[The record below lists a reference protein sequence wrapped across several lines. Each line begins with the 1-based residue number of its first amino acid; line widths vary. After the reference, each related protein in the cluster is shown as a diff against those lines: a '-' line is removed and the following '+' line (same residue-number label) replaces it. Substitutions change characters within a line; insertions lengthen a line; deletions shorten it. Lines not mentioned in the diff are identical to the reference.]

1 MQAPAPAR
9 ADVQAEPLPL
19 SAEQESYLGLG
30 RNGHGAL
37 PVCFRIRGD
46 LDVPA
51 LQRALSNVVARHQPL
66 RMRLVDTPDG
76 PRQVFPSSEADA
88 CVIDETTVEHIM
100 AAEDLAARLAA
111 RPSDLRAHGPV
122 RASLIRWDAADLLL
136 VLLLDHLSS
145 DAWSGFILGRELWTS
160 YRAEAAGTESQ
171 LPPAPLFSDYV
182 TAQRAAATA
191 WAPGQAEYWR
201 RVSLDY
207 CEPVDQ
213 PRPPG
218 PPGAAGQPGRSDLV
232 CGLDEDQMEDLLE
245 FARTAVVPPRTV
257 ELAGPLLA
265 LWAWR
270 PGPTIGAWCLHA
282 GREDPALAQAIGI
295 YVRTFPLVVRV
306 DPAHTLAD
314 FSRNVLREWSEAVGH
329 STMPYSA
336 GALWQMIGEAGGADP
351 SRPEI
356 RLNRLVPPRGM
367 SGSNAPIQVNDSVS
381 VEVYNLEP
389 VRWSWYR
396 ETRMRLMSTFDTSL
410 SIRAIFN
417 PGMMPDGFPE
427 EMLGNLE
434 MLLSLFT
441 AEHADRAIGELLT
454 LAGLLS

>member
-1 MQAPAPAR
+1 MQAPEHDA
-9 ADVQAEPLPL
+9 PLPL
-19 SAEQESYLGLG
+19 SVEQESYLGLG
-30 RNGHGAL
+30 RGGHGAL
-37 PVCFRIRGD
+37 PVCFRIRGE
-46 LDVPA
+46 LDRPV
-51 LQRALSNVVARHQPL
+51 LQRALSKVVARHQPL
-66 RMRLVDTPDG
+66 RMRLLDTPGG
-76 PRQVFPSSEADA
+76 PRQVFPLSEAEA
-88 CVIDETTVEHIM
+88 CVIEEVAVEHAA
-100 AAEDLAARLAA
+100 AAEATAARLAA

-122 RASLIRWDAADLLL
+122 RASLICWGAADMLL
-136 VLLLDHLSS
+136 VLLLDHLAS
-145 DAWSGFILGRELWTS
+145 DAWSGFILGRELWTC
-160 YRAEAAGTESQ
+160 YRAETAGTEPR
-171 LPPAPLFSDYV
+171 LPAAPRFSDYV
-182 TAQRAAATA
+182 TAQRAAAAT
-191 WAPGQAEYWR
+191 WAPAQVEYWR
-201 RVSLDY
+201 RVSRDY
-207 CEPVDQ
+207 CEPAD
-213 PRPPG
+213 PPG
-218 PPGAAGQPGRSDLV
+218 TPGAPGAPDQPGRSDLV

-245 FARTAVVPPRTV
+245 FARAAVVPPRTV

-270 PGPTIGAWCLHA
+270 PGPAIGAWCLHA
-282 GREDPALAQAIGI
+282 GREDPALAQAVGI

-306 DPAHTLAD
+306 DPAHTLAN
-314 FSRNVLREWSEAVGH
+314 FSRNVLREWSQAVGY

-336 GALWQMIGEAGGADP
+336 GALWRMIAEAGGADP

-367 SGSNAPIQVNDSVS
+367 SQSNDPVQVNDSVT
-381 VEVYNLEP
+381 VEICNLEP

-441 AEHADRAIGELLT
+441 AEHADRPIGELVT
-454 LAGLLS
+454 LAGLSQ